1 MALLDGRNMY
11 STGSFFPVAGG
22 YNNTIDSVHFT

>member
-1 MALLDGRNMY
+1 MY

-22 YNNTIDSVHFT
+22 YNNAIDSVHFT